1 MPLAESQTTSTT
13 ARPSPPWLRTS
24 QPSVWGTSTIRN
36 PTTSRISL
44 SELESMSTI
53 GGGSNVVNKSVS
65 NNSSNKS
72 SSNNDSLNNKTYSI
86 SNTGNRKTV
95 TKLKTT
101 GTKNAATA
109 GAAAAAT
116 TFTTTESQNASAID
130 NGSRDDGSS
139 GASQNSNSNR
149 NNENASVAAVTK
161 STNSGNG
168 SAAPSS
174 SSTTSRNAADQSNAG
189 GGLLESKQIHSS
201 ATQSTVSSINSGT
214 AGTYED
220 ALYCGPTTARNLF
233 WNFTRVGDINV
244 QPCPGGATGIAK
256 WRCAQSDRA
265 MAAEAIVS
273 NKNKNRYMSDD
284 DETNGGRVVWQPTT
298 PDLTQCRSLW
308 LNSLEVRVQQRES
321 SVVSIANELSQVT
334 NSKTLY
340 GGDMLVTTKIIQM
353 MSEKMT
359 YDIETYPD
367 QKQREGIVSEL
378 LNGVVKTGSNLL
390 DETQH
395 LSWLDLSFEDQMR
408 VATALLTGLED
419 GAFLLAATIARE
431 RNVVQKVKNIRKTER
446 MRCDAIISIL
456 ILGSWF
462 VIFSD
467 LGSCARDAQ
476 HRRQRD
482 LSRCQHRAVAGER
495 GQH

>member
-1 MPLAESQTTSTT
+1 MSGAEHSRLTVDVYFFLLFLCIYCIFCGDIIESQTTSTT
-13 ARPSPPWLRTS
+13 TRPSPAWLITS

-36 PTTSRISL
+36 PTTARISL
-44 SELESMSTI
+44 SELESVSTN
-53 GGGSNVVNKSVS
+53 GGGSSSSSVVNRNIS
-65 NNSSNKS
+65 NNSSNKN
-72 SSNNDSLNNKTYSI
+72 SSNNDSINNNNKTYSI

-95 TKLKTT
+95 TKLKST
-101 GTKNAATA
+101 GTKNAA
-109 GAAAAAT
+109 AAAAN
-116 TFTTTESQNASAID
+116 TTTNSPDSQSAHNASLID
-130 NGSRDDGSS
+130 NGSKDDG
-139 GASQNSNSNR
+139 SNR

-161 STNSGNG
+161 STDSGNG
-168 SAAPSS
+168 ALTG
-174 SSTTSRNAADQSNAG
+174 TTSRNAAEQSNAGGGGGGG
-189 GGLLESKQIHSS
+189 GGLLESKQIHKS
-201 ATQSTVSSINSGT
+201 ATQSTVSSNNGV
-214 AGTYED
+214 GTYED
-220 ALYCGPTTARNLF
+220 SIALYCGPTTARNLF
-233 WNFTRVGDINV
+233 WNFTRVGEINV

-256 WRCAQSDRA
+256 WRCAPSDRPI
-265 MAAEAIVS
+265 AADAIVS
-273 NKNKNRYMSDD
+273 NNNKNRYMGDD
-284 DETNGGRVVWQPTT
+284 DETNNRVVWQPAT

-367 QKQREGIVSEL
+367 QKLREGIVSEL

-419 GAFLLAATIARE
+419 NAFLLAATIARE
-431 RNVVQKVKNIRKTER
+431 RNVVQKVKNICK
-446 MRCDAIISIL
+446 
-456 ILGSWF
+456 F
-462 VIFSD
+462 N
-467 LGSCARDAQ
+467 
-476 HRRQRD
+476 
-482 LSRCQHRAVAGER
+482 
-495 GQH
+495 

>member
-1 MPLAESQTTSTT
+1 MRCDIILESQTTSTT
-13 ARPSPPWLRTS
+13 SRPSPPWLITS

-36 PTTSRISL
+36 PTTARISL
-44 SELESMSTI
+44 SELESISTNGGGGG
-53 GGGSNVVNKSVS
+53 GGGSGGVNRNVS

-95 TKLKTT
+95 TKLKST
-101 GTKNAATA
+101 GTKNAAA
-109 GAAAAAT
+109 AAAAAAT
-116 TFTTTESQNASAID
+116 TFTTTISPESQSAHNASIID

-139 GASQNSNSNR
+139 AAASNNNNNNSNR

-168 SAAPSS
+168 SLSPS
-174 SSTTSRNAADQSNAG
+174 SSTTSQNAADQSNG
-189 GGLLESKQIHSS
+189 DGGLLESKQIHKS
-201 ATQSTVSSINSGT
+201 ATQSTVSSNNGV

-220 ALYCGPTTARNLF
+220 NNALYCGPTTARNLF

-256 WRCAQSDRA
+256 WRCAQSERSTPTDT
-265 MAAEAIVS
+265 IVS
-273 NKNKNRYMSDD
+273 NNNKNRYMGDD
-284 DETNGGRVVWQPTT
+284 DETINRGVVWQPAT

-367 QKQREGIVSEL
+367 QKLREGIVSEL

-431 RNVVQKVKNIRKTER
+431 RNVVQKVKNICKSNR
-446 MRCDAIISIL
+446 MRTI
-456 ILGSWF
+456 
-462 VIFSD
+462 
-467 LGSCARDAQ
+467 
-476 HRRQRD
+476 RRP
-482 LSRCQHRAVAGER
+482 
-495 GQH
+495 